1 MSCHWYILQET
12 KAQLATTTKKLN
24 QAREEGEQIRSDLK
38 TMITQYQVSETVCQS
53 MSSMDCGGGQ
63 ESEEMRSNSL
73 DVKLKETEKELKAHE
88 QEIADQQELHTLT
101 VKELELAKAAHSI
114 AVTECQQLK
123 TKVSPTIPHP
133 TLYHLFHLLSFFP
146 VLPRCQNRVFI
157 WQRSGASWTN

>member
-1 MSCHWYILQET
+1 
-12 KAQLATTTKKLN
+12 
-24 QAREEGEQIRSDLK
+24 
-38 TMITQYQVSETVCQS
+38 

-133 TLYHLFHLLSFFP
+133 TLYHPCFTFSPSLP
-146 VLPRCQNRVFI
+146 LPRSLQMSEQSVHLAEV
-157 WQRSGASWTN
+157 RSELDELRSEVKVLKEAKSKLTSELTNMQQINQTMEGLV